1 MATGSVNTK
10 DELFDICI
18 VGGCGHV
25 GLPLGLAFA
34 GQSKNVVLYDINEKS
49 IYEVNSGKMPFKEE
63 DSEPILNKVLKL
75 GKLKATN
82 APQVISDSRIVILV
96 IGTPVDEHLNPK
108 VSEIIHAIKEIEDY
122 LTDDQ
127 LLVMRSTLYPGV
139 TDKVKAY
146 LTKIGKNISV
156 AFCPERIIEGKALT
170 ELYELP
176 QIVAG
181 CTPKATEK
189 ASDLFKVLT
198 NKIIVTEPIEAE
210 LAKLFT
216 NTWRYINFAIS
227 NQFYMIANSHGLDFY
242 NIYNAMTED
251 YPRLKAFAKA
261 GLAAGPCLFKDTM
274 QLSSFSGNN
283 FFLGHSAM
291 LVNEGLP
298 DFIVSS
304 MKKNHDLSKS
314 TVAILGMAFK
324 GNNDDPRES
333 LSYKLKK
340 KLEVEADV
348 VLCHDPY
355 INDSRFSTMEE
366 IREKADIIVLATP
379 HTEYN
384 TENWDDRVLV
394 DMWNFYGQGGLV

>member
-1 MATGSVNTK
+1 VSVKTSETK
-10 DELFDICI
+10 DYDICI

-25 GLPLGLAFA
+25 GLPLGMAMA
-34 GQSKNVVLYDINEKS
+34 DQGQRVVLYDINK
-49 IYEVNSGKMPFKEE
+49 EVVKKVNDGVVPFKENNAQ
-63 DSEPILNKVLKL
+63 PVLARVTKNKKL
-75 GKLKATN
+75 QATN
-82 APQVISDSRIVILV
+82 DPKVIAKSDAVVLV

-108 VSEIIHAIKEIEDY
+108 VKEIIRAIKEIEAY
-122 LTDDQ
+122 LGDDQ

-146 LTKIGKNISV
+146 LDKQGKKTAV
-156 AFCPERIIEGKALT
+156 AFCPERIVEGHALT

-181 CTPKATEK
+181 CTPEATK
-189 ASDLFKVLT
+189 RASDLFKVLT
-198 NKIIVTEPIEAE
+198 KKIVVTKPIEAE
-210 LAKLFT
+210 MAKLFT

-227 NQFYMIANSHGLDFY
+227 NQFYMIANASGTDFY

-251 YPRLKAFAKA
+251 YPRLKSFAKA

-274 QLSSFSGNN
+274 QLSAFSGNN

-298 DFIVSS
+298 AFVVDA
-304 MKKNHDLSKS
+304 MKQKYDLSKS
-314 TVAILGMAFK
+314 TVAVLGMAFK
-324 GNNDDPRES
+324 GDNDDPRES

-340 KLEVEADV
+340 ELEVEADT

-355 INDSRFSTMEE
+355 IQDPRFVSLDE
-366 IREKADIIVLATP
+366 IKKRADIVVLATP
-379 HTEYN
+379 HSDYKKEDWKGK
-384 TENWDDRVLV
+384 EVV
-394 DMWNFYGQGGLV
+394 DMWNFYGNGGLI